1 MNKQLI
7 SLDEK
12 KRREQLLQVK
22 YQTIIL
28 DHLAKSKLNDE
39 EYKALTDQLEA
50 NKKLFEDIDLFVDFT
65 TWN

>member
-12 KRREQLLQVK
+12 KRREHLLQVK

-28 DHLAKSKLNDE
+28 DHIAKSKLNDE
-39 EYKALTDQLEA
+39 EYKALNDQLEA

>member
-12 KRREQLLQVK
+12 KRREHLLQVK

-28 DHLAKSKLNDE
+28 DHLAKSKLNDK
-39 EYKALTDQLEA
+39 EYKALTDKLES
-50 NKKLFEDIDLFVDFT
+50 NRKLFEDIDLFVDFT
-65 TWN
+65 SWN

>member
-12 KRREQLLQVK
+12 KRREHLLQVK

-28 DHLAKSKLNDE
+28 DHLAKSKLNNE

>member
-12 KRREQLLQVK
+12 KRREHLLQVK

-65 TWN
+65 TWD

>member
-28 DHLAKSKLNDE
+28 DHLAKSKLNEE

>member
-12 KRREQLLQVK
+12 KRREHLLQVK

-28 DHLAKSKLNDE
+28 NHLAKSKLNDE

-65 TWN
+65 TWD